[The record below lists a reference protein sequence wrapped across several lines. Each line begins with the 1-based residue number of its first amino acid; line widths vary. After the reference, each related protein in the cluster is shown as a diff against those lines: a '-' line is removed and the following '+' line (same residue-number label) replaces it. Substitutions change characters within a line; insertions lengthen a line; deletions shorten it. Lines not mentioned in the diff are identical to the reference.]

1 MEIIVNHIDD
11 ICQIAGNTEHVMI
24 GSDLDGGFGKEQCPF
39 DLETIEDLQKLDS
52 ILSKRGYR
60 EDDIENI
67 FSRHGL
73 RFLTKNLPD

>member
-1 MEIIVNHIDD
+1 
-11 ICQIAGNTEHVMI
+11 MI

-67 FSRHGL
+67 FSRNGL